1 VGSTLT
7 FVRCALLLCVVLM
20 AEGCSTHPGTPPGIP
35 ARNVFAAPPLP
46 RGQYKIEPGDLLMI
60 TFAGEA
66 DYNQQVR
73 VDWDGRIGLSYLGHG
88 VRPEMK
94 AAGLDVSTL
103 AGRIAAYARENQ
115 ILVNPKVQVLV
126 AEYAGQTFVLLGQV
140 NQPGRYAFPRGQQ
153 PHLDLL
159 EAVALGGGYTRL
171 ARQSEI
177 LIRRGATVYKVDLR
191 RLATESG
198 SPRFIVVPG
207 DVITVT
213 ERMF

>member
-1 VGSTLT
+1 MSES
-7 FVRCALLLCVVLM
+7 CAPQSGLRL
-20 AEGCSTHPGTPPGIP
+20 EIS
-35 ARNVFAAPPLP
+35 ARENAAAAPSSG
-46 RGQYKIEPGDLLMI
+46 RQYRIEPGDLLMI
-60 TFAGEA
+60 TFTGEP

-73 VDWDGRIGLSYLGHG
+73 VDWDGRISLSYLGHG
-88 VRPEMK
+88 VRSGMQ

-103 AGRIAAYARENQ
+103 ASRLAAYAKENQ

-126 AEYAGQTFVLLGQV
+126 VDYAGQTFVLLGQV

-153 PHLDLL
+153 PRLDLL

-171 ARQSEI
+171 ARQSEV
-177 LIRRGATVYKVDLR
+177 LVRRGEKVYRVDLR
-191 RLATESG
+191 KLATESG
-198 SPRFIVVPG
+198 VPRFMVMPG

>member
-1 VGSTLT
+1 MGTIQI
-7 FVRCALLLCVVLM
+7 FVRCALLLCVVWM
-20 AEGCSTHPGTPPGIP
+20 AGGCATQPGAQPEIL
-35 ARNVFAAPPLP
+35 ARNVATTPP
-46 RGQYKIEPGDLLMI
+46 RGPYKIEPGDLLMI

-73 VDWDGRIGLSYLGHG
+73 VDWDGRISLSYLGRGAHPG
-88 VRPEMK
+88 MQ

-103 AGRIAAYARENQ
+103 AGRIGAYARENE

-153 PHLDLL
+153 PRLDLL

-177 LIRRGATVYKVDLR
+177 LIRRGAKVYQADLR
-191 RLATESG
+191 KLATESG
-198 SPRFIVVPG
+198 TPRFIVMPG

-213 ERMF
+213 ERMW